1 MSNSQL
7 AAILLFFL
15 AVTLPIALFFMP
27 SPDAMTA
34 VGLGY
39 SLAGGGIAVVLLAN

>member
-7 AAILLFFL
+7 AAIFLFFL

-27 SPDAMTA
+27 SPDAMAA
-34 VGLGY
+34 VAFGY
-39 SLAGGGIAVVLLAN
+39 LLAGGGIAAVLLAN